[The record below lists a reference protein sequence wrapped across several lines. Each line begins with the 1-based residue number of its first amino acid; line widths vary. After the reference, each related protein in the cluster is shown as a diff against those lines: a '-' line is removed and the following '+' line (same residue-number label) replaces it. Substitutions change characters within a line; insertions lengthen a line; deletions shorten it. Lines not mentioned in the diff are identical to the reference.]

1 MYENV
6 SRSDV
11 TDELWLETRSEI
23 CSMERFTFGI
33 INYRFMTSSEK
44 NTSLY
49 TIYWN
54 NGKGA
59 DLKVVVVVVKFMTP
73 SRREIRP
80 TLS

>member
-1 MYENV
+1 MKTSAEV
-6 SRSDV
+6 V
-11 TDELWLETRSEI
+11 TDNLWLETKSEI

-33 INYRFMTSSEK
+33 IYYRFRTSSEK

-59 DLKVVVVVVKFMTP
+59 DLKAVVVVVVVVK
-73 SRREIRP
+73 
-80 TLS
+80 L